1 MDHYYSYMR
10 YGPIL
15 LACITLSIFFFACK
29 SGEQLY
35 QSGRYDEAVVAFT
48 KKLQKRPQDAV
59 SRAMLPKAYA
69 QAQQVHEER
78 INSAL
83 RTDNDLKWEAA
94 RKEYRS
100 LQRLYDAFQRSP
112 AAKEVVQ
119 PKDYSNA
126 ITGAQENAA
135 EVRYDRGMY
144 LLSQGDKPAARE
156 AYDEFTATL
165 KLVPNYRDAKQRR
178 DDAYQLA
185 VFNVVVSEV
194 DMLNTAYKFSA
205 DWMRDDLTRTLQQ
218 KVGNRF
224 VVFTNEWL
232 ARNDSRLRPDQ
243 YLDLRIYDFA
253 VGQTFVDRYEREVSR
268 EIEVSS
274 KVDTAG
280 KLIRRYEVVK
290 GTLTITKK
298 TVVTGGYLD
307 FRVMDA
313 ASKTVLMQDRI
324 PGNYTWVS
332 QVGTFRGDERA
343 LSDEDRKLLGGYDIL
358 PPPTQELFKAFAQPI
373 FERLAHELQY
383 FYNRY

>member
-1 MDHYYSYMR
+1 MR
-10 YGPIL
+10 YGRL
-15 LACITLSIFFFACK
+15 LLICTTLSIFFSACK

-35 QSGRYDEAVVAFT
+35 QSGRYDEAVIAFT
-48 KKLQKRPQDAV
+48 KKLRQRPQDAV
-59 SRAMLPKAYA
+59 SRDMLPKAYA

-78 INSAL
+78 INSSL

-112 AAKEVVQ
+112 AAKELVQ
-119 PKDYSNA
+119 PKDYRNA

-135 EVRYDRGMY
+135 QARYDRGMY
-144 LLSQGDKPAARE
+144 LLSQGDKPAARQ
-156 AYDEFTATL
+156 AYDEFAATL

-178 DDAYQLA
+178 DEAYQLA

-194 DMLNTAYKFSA
+194 DMLNTTYKFSA

-224 VVFTNEWL
+224 VEFTNEWL
-232 ARNDSRLRPDQ
+232 ARNNSQLRPDQ

-268 EIEVSS
+268 QIEVSS
-274 KVDTAG
+274 KTDTTG
-280 KLIRRYEVVK
+280 KVIRRYEVVK
-290 GTLTITKK
+290 GTIYITKK

-307 FRVMDA
+307 FRVLDA
-313 ASKTVLMQDRI
+313 ASKTVLIQDRI
-324 PGNYTWVS
+324 PGNYTWVN
-332 QVGTFRGDERA
+332 QIGTFRGDERA
-343 LSDEDRKLLGGYDIL
+343 LSDEDRKLLGGVDGF
-358 PPPTQELFKAFAQPI
+358 PPPAQELFKAFAQPV